1 MAPSQSSDLEN
12 REISEKASP
21 DEWADDL
28 AAGRLTHE
36 QLSSKAEAFAADR
49 NSLPDRVKLVA
60 KLARDAELD
69 HRAGQVKSAEARAT
83 VAIAVAEAL
92 DHSLAG
98 KSGGGLVGRMLG
110 SGAGLSDLVAAAASQ
125 SHLALGGLARDR
137 GDLATAVRE
146 YTAALESAQRMGKAE
161 LATGVA
167 MLELGHT
174 TQLQGRQQ
182 EAEGWL
188 RKAHPL
194 LVQSQGS
201 AYVPLDMYLLGIVQA
216 AMERWDEAL
225 TTLQETESV
234 YAQKN
239 VANGVLDSRLARTD
253 ILIRTGRMG
262 DAEHLAGEA
271 AEMAKQLGNPQYM
284 AQARWHLSR
293 IRRAENKPEEAMSL
307 LIEAINLYGQARD
320 AWHQT
325 QSLMV
330 LAEVQQQAGRV
341 DEADRSLDEAARIAA
356 QVKSPFL
363 EADCMRSRANLRL
376 ATGKVADARQL
387 FTQAIK
393 MYADQGRE
401 DQVRLTTAQIE
412 KLPI

>member
-1 MAPSQSSDLEN
+1 MAPNPWSDLEN
-12 REISEKASP
+12 SEISENTSP
-21 DEWADDL
+21 DEWAGDL

-36 QLSSKAEAFAADR
+36 QLSSKVEAFAAER

-69 HRAGQVKSAEARAT
+69 HRAGQVKSAAARVT

-92 DHSLAG
+92 DRSLAS
-98 KSGGGLVGRMLG
+98 KPERGLVGRLLG
-110 SGAGLSDLVAAAASQ
+110 SGPGLGDLVLGTASQ
-125 SHLALGGLARDR
+125 AHLALGGLARDR

-182 EAEGWL
+182 QAEGWL

-201 AYVPLDMYLLGIVQA
+201 AYVPLDTYLLGIVQA
-216 AMERWDEAL
+216 AMERWEEAL
-225 TTLQETESV
+225 ATLQETESM
-234 YAQKN
+234 YARKN
-239 VANGVLDSRLARTD
+239 VAKGVLDSRLARTD

-262 DAEHLAGEA
+262 DAEHLAGET
-271 AEMAKQLGNPQYM
+271 AEMAKKLGDPQYI

-293 IRRAENKPEEAMSL
+293 IKRAEKKPEEAASL

-320 AWHQT
+320 AWHQA

-341 DEADRSLDEAARIAA
+341 AEADRSLDEAARIAA

-363 EADCMRSRANLRL
+363 EADCTKSRANLRL

-387 FTQAIK
+387 FTQARK

-401 DQVRLTTAQIE
+401 DQVRLTTAQLE
-412 KLPI
+412 KLQA

>member
-1 MAPSQSSDLEN
+1 MASH
-12 REISEKASP
+12 P
-21 DEWADDL
+21 DDWADDL

-36 QLSSKAEAFAADR
+36 QLSSQAEAFAAER

-69 HRAGQVKSAEARAT
+69 HRAGQVKSAAARAT

-92 DHSLAG
+92 DRSLAS
-98 KSGGGLVGRMLG
+98 KPDRGLVGRLLG
-110 SGAGLSDLVAAAASQ
+110 SGPGLGDLVIGTVSQ

-137 GDLATAVRE
+137 GDLAIAVRE
-146 YTAALESAQRMGKAE
+146 YTAALESARRMRKAE

-182 EAEGWL
+182 EAGGWL

-194 LVQSQGS
+194 PMQSQGS

-225 TTLQETESV
+225 ATLQETESL

-239 VANGVLDSRLARTD
+239 VAKGVLDSRLSRTD

-262 DAEHLAGEA
+262 DAEHLAGDT
-271 AEMAKQLGNPQYM
+271 AEMAERLGESQYM

-293 IRRAENKPEEAMSL
+293 IKRAGNKPEEAMSL
-307 LIEAINLYGQARD
+307 LNEAIKLYERAGD
-320 AWHQT
+320 AWHQA
-325 QSLMV
+325 QSLMA
-330 LAEVQQQAGRV
+330 LAEVQQEVGRA
-341 DEADRSLDEAARIAA
+341 DDADRSLDEAARIAA
-356 QVKSPFL
+356 QMKSPFL

-387 FTQAIK
+387 FTNARKI
-393 MYADQGRE
+393 YADQGRE
-401 DQVRLTTAQIE
+401 DQVRLITAQLE
-412 KLPI
+412 KLQA

>member
-1 MAPSQSSDLEN
+1 
-12 REISEKASP
+12 
-21 DEWADDL
+21 
-28 AAGRLTHE
+28 
-36 QLSSKAEAFAADR
+36 
-49 NSLPDRVKLVA
+49 
-60 KLARDAELD
+60 
-69 HRAGQVKSAEARAT
+69 
-83 VAIAVAEAL
+83 
-92 DHSLAG
+92 
-98 KSGGGLVGRMLG
+98 
-110 SGAGLSDLVAAAASQ
+110 
-125 SHLALGGLARDR
+125 
-137 GDLATAVRE
+137 
-146 YTAALESAQRMGKAE
+146 MGKAE
-161 LATGVA
+161 LAAGVA

-188 RKAHPL
+188 PKAHPL

-201 AYVPLDMYLLGIVQA
+201 AYVPLDMYLLGIVQT

-225 TTLQETESV
+225 ATLQETESM

-239 VANGVLDSRLARTD
+239 VAKGVLDSRLARTD

-262 DAEHLAGEA
+262 DAEHLAGETT
-271 AEMAKQLGNPQYM
+271 EMAKKLGDPQYM

-293 IRRAENKPEEAMSL
+293 IKRAEKKPEEAVSL

-320 AWHQT
+320 AWHQA

-341 DEADRSLDEAARIAA
+341 AEADLSLDEAARIAG

-363 EADCMRSRANLRL
+363 EADCTRSRASLRL

-387 FTQAIK
+387 FTQARK

-401 DQVRLTTAQIE
+401 DQVRLTTAQLE
-412 KLPI
+412 KLQA